1 MNKHPNFARRARQ
14 AGFTLVEMMVAIT
27 VGLVVVFGMTATF
40 VSLKNTFKSQDKLG
54 QLQDSER
61 IALTFMTT
69 AINNAGY
76 YPDPKSASPL
86 AGGTAPTSSP
96 TSPGGTMPSGAYIF
110 GTAAGGTS
118 SESLQTSFATL
129 STDNLISCL
138 GTTYA
143 GAGTAVVRNI
153 YYVDTTNKNL
163 MCRVL
168 VNNATTDTMANG
180 GTPQIVVP
188 GISNM
193 SVLYGVAAGSGS
205 SQVTHYVPV
214 ASVGTWS
221 TVKAVRVTLNFTN
234 PFGGADIVRTH
245 TVNLMN

>member
-1 MNKHPNFARRARQ
+1 
-14 AGFTLVEMMVAIT
+14 
-27 VGLVVVFGMTATF
+27 
-40 VSLKNTFKSQDKLG
+40 
-54 QLQDSER
+54 
-61 IALTFMTT
+61 
-69 AINNAGY
+69 
-76 YPDPKSASPL
+76 
-86 AGGTAPTSSP
+86 
-96 TSPGGTMPSGAYIF
+96 MPSGAYIF
-110 GTAAGGTS
+110 GTAASGTN

-168 VNNATTDTMANG
+168 VNNSTTDAMANA

-188 GISNM
+188 GISGM
-193 SVLYGVAAGSGS
+193 SVLYGIASTG
-205 SQVTHYVPV
+205 SQVDHYVPV
-214 ASVGTWS
+214 AAVGTWTS
-221 TVKAVRVTLNFTN
+221 VKSVRVTLNFTN